1 MSTGLF
7 DRQTP
12 KPQARPLLQFKAGKM
27 TMNADNRVQADT
39 RKGYAY
45 LYQATGDYSIHFC
58 WFDRRTGLIEDNF
71 VLVPRE
77 AEFKAVPQ
85 CKTGRVYVLKLSAPQ
100 RRFFLWMQEPNAS
113 NDSQI
118 CDTINKYINTPP
130 APFTGTSGTSGLTPG
145 GLLASARS
153 GRGISDLF
161 TGMRGL
167 SGMNQNDLFTLFS
180 MGMGLGLSPE
190 SESSSTQSLPV
201 PAGRV
206 PMSSRVEA
214 PAVHTASS
222 TSVPTS
228 TANAS
233 SSAPSD
239 KRPKLRLQDLHSILS
254 NIRPPDQAIKNVD
267 LTLGVDVK
275 TLSGLME
282 KKPEVAERLATH
294 LPQVDPEDQQLT
306 PTQAVLTNL
315 RAPQFQSAL
324 KTFSEAF
331 ESGQLGPALSQ
342 FELCEEVVKSGSTGD
357 LEAFASAMEKSFGEK
372 KSTEGSSNCQKKDD
386 ACSADDS
393 KKKDEGGEKMDT
405 S

>member
-190 SESSSTQSLPV
+190 SESLALAFDDESIR
-201 PAGRV
+201 A
-206 PMSSRVEA
+206 
-214 PAVHTASS
+214 
-222 TSVPTS
+222 
-228 TANAS
+228 
-233 SSAPSD
+233 
-239 KRPKLRLQDLHSILS
+239 LQEEESFETTHS
-254 NIRPPDQAIKNVD
+254 
-267 LTLGVDVK
+267 
-275 TLSGLME
+275 
-282 KKPEVAERLATH
+282 
-294 LPQVDPEDQQLT
+294 
-306 PTQAVLTNL
+306 
-315 RAPQFQSAL
+315 
-324 KTFSEAF
+324 
-331 ESGQLGPALSQ
+331 
-342 FELCEEVVKSGSTGD
+342 
-357 LEAFASAMEKSFGEK
+357 
-372 KSTEGSSNCQKKDD
+372 
-386 ACSADDS
+386 
-393 KKKDEGGEKMDT
+393 
-405 S
+405 

>member
-7 DRQTP
+7 DRQTS

-27 TMNADNRVQADT
+27 TMNADNQVQADA

-45 LYQATGDYSIHFC
+45 LYQATGDYSVHFC

-77 AEFKAVPQ
+77 AEFKPVPQ
-85 CKTGRVYVLKLSAPQ
+85 CKTGRVYVLKLSAPH

-113 NDSQI
+113 NDAQI
-118 CDTINKYINTPP
+118 CETVNKYINTPP
-130 APFTGTSGTSGLTPG
+130 APLIGTGTTSGLTPG

-190 SESSSTQSLPV
+190 RESNSAQSLPV
-201 PAGRV
+201 PTSRV
-206 PMSSRVEA
+206 PVSSRVEA
-214 PAVHTASS
+214 PAGHTASS

-228 TANAS
+228 IANA

-239 KRPKLRLQDLHSILS
+239 KRPKLCLQDLHSILS
-254 NIRPPDQAIKNVD
+254 NIRPPDPASKNVD
-267 LTLGVDVK
+267 LTLGIDVK
-275 TLSGLME
+275 ALSGIME
-282 KKPEVAERLATH
+282 KKPEVAERLAAH

-306 PTQAVLTNL
+306 PTQAVITNL
-315 RAPQFQSAL
+315 HAPQFQSAL

-342 FELCEEVVKSGSTGD
+342 FGLDEEVVKSSSTGD

-372 KSTEGSSNCQKKDD
+372 KSTEGSSSYQKKDD
-386 ACSADDS
+386 ASSADDS
-393 KKKDEGGEKMDT
+393 KKKDDGSEKMDT